1 MFVLIVGGGKT
12 GAHLAGLLLAGGH
25 KATIVDPRPEIT
37 EPLKLRFPAEMIVS
51 GDGADP
57 KVLAQAGIKKADVVA
72 AVTSDD
78 EDNLVVSTISRF
90 EFGVRRVIARV
101 NDPDNAWLFTRDMGV
116 DVALN
121 QANLMATLIAEEM
134 SVGDMMT
141 LLKLRRGQY
150 SLVEV
155 KVAPGS
161 VAAGKAV
168 RDLDL
173 PCDCILVAILR
184 KGDLILPSADTV
196 LQAVDELL
204 AIVRPEQ
211 QAELDRLVARPD
223 A

>member
-12 GAHLAGLLLAGGH
+12 GAHLAGLLQAGGH
-25 KATIVDPRPEIT
+25 TAVIVDPRPEIT
-37 EPLKLRFPAEMIVS
+37 EPLKLRFPPETIVS

-196 LQAVDELL
+196 LQAVDEIL
-204 AIVRPEQ
+204 AVVRPEQ
-211 QAELDRLVARPD
+211 QVELDRLVARPD

>member
-12 GAHLAGLLLAGGH
+12 GAHLAGLLRDGGH
-25 KATIVDPRPEIT
+25 DAVIVDPRPEIT
-37 EPLKLRFPAEMIVS
+37 EPLKLRFPPEMIVS

-57 KVLAQAGIKKADVVA
+57 KVLVQAGIKKANVVA

-141 LLKLRRGQY
+141 LLNLRRGQY

-196 LQAVDELL
+196 LQAVDEIL
-204 AIVRPEQ
+204 AVVRPEQ
-211 QAELDRLVARPD
+211 QVELDRLVARPD

>member
-1 MFVLIVGGGKT
+1 VFVLIVGGGKT
-12 GAHLAGLLLAGGH
+12 GAHLAGLLLAGGN
-25 KATIVDPRPEIT
+25 KAVIVDPRPEIT
-37 EPLKLRFPAEMIVS
+37 EPLRQRFPRDMVLT

-57 KVLAQAGIKKADVVA
+57 KVLIQAGIKKADVVA
-72 AVTSDD
+72 AVASDD

-90 EFGVRRVIARV
+90 EFAVPRVIARV

-121 QANLMATLIAEEM
+121 QADLMAKLIAEEM
-134 SVGDMMT
+134 SIGDMVT

-150 SLVEV
+150 SLIEV

-161 VAAGKAV
+161 IADGKAV

-173 PCDCILVAILR
+173 PCDCVLSAILR
-184 KGDLILPSADTV
+184 KGDLILPRADTV
-196 LQAVDELL
+196 LQPIDEVL
-204 AIVRPEQ
+204 AIVRPDQ
-211 QAELDRLVARPD
+211 QADLERLVARPD

>member
-25 KATIVDPRPEIT
+25 TAVVVDPRPEVT
-37 EPLKLRFPAEMIVS
+37 EPLRARLPHETVVT

-57 KVLAQAGIKKADVVA
+57 KVLIQAGIKRADVVA

-101 NDPDNAWLFTRDMGV
+101 NDPENAWLFTRDMGV

-121 QANLMATLIAEEM
+121 QADLMAHLIAEEM
-134 SVGDMMT
+134 SIGDMMT

-161 VAAGKAV
+161 LAAGKAV

-173 PCDCILVAILR
+173 PCDCVIVAIIR
-184 KGDLILPSADTV
+184 KGDLILPHADTV
-196 LQAVDELL
+196 LQDVDEVL

-211 QAELDRLVARPD
+211 QADLDRLLARP
-223 A
+223 

>member
-25 KATIVDPRPEIT
+25 TAVVVDPRPEIT
-37 EPLKLRFPAEMIVS
+37 EPLKERLSRDAVVT

-57 KVLAQAGIKKADVVA
+57 QVLIQAGIKKADVVA

-101 NDPDNAWLFTRDMGV
+101 NDPENAWLFTRDMGV

-121 QANLMATLIAEEM
+121 QADLMAKLIAEEM
-134 SVGDMMT
+134 SIGDMMT

-150 SLVEV
+150 SLIEV

-161 VAAGKAV
+161 PADGKAV

-173 PCDCILVAILR
+173 PCDCVIVALIR
-184 KGDLILPSADTV
+184 KGDLILPRADTV
-196 LQAVDELL
+196 LQPVDEIL

-211 QAELDRLVARPD
+211 QADLDRLLARP
-223 A
+223 

>member
-1 MFVLIVGGGKT
+1 VV
-12 GAHLAGLLLAGGH
+12 
-25 KATIVDPRPEIT
+25 VDPRPEIT
-37 EPLKLRFPAEMIVS
+37 EPLRARLPRETVVT

-57 KVLAQAGIKKADVVA
+57 KVLIQAGIKKADVVA

-101 NDPDNAWLFTRDMGV
+101 NDPENAWLFTRDMGV

-121 QANLMATLIAEEM
+121 QADLMAHLIAEEM
-134 SVGDMMT
+134 SIGDMMT

-161 VAAGKAV
+161 LAAGKAV

-173 PCDCILVAILR
+173 PCDCVIVAIIR
-184 KGDLILPSADTV
+184 KGDLILPHADTV
-196 LQAVDELL
+196 LQPVDEVL

-211 QAELDRLVARPD
+211 QADLDRLIARP
-223 A
+223 

>member
-1 MFVLIVGGGKT
+1 VV
-12 GAHLAGLLLAGGH
+12 
-25 KATIVDPRPEIT
+25 VDPRPEIT
-37 EPLKLRFPAEMIVS
+37 EPLRARLPRETVVT

-57 KVLAQAGIKKADVVA
+57 KVLIQAGIKKADVVA

-78 EDNLVVSTISRF
+78 EDNLVVSTIARF

-101 NDPDNAWLFTRDMGV
+101 NDPENAWLFTRDMGV

-121 QANLMATLIAEEM
+121 QADLMAHLIAEEM
-134 SVGDMMT
+134 SIGDMMT

-161 VAAGKAV
+161 LAAGKAV

-173 PCDCILVAILR
+173 PCDCVIVAIIR
-184 KGDLILPSADTV
+184 KGDLILPHADTI
-196 LQAVDELL
+196 LQAVDEVL

-211 QAELDRLVARPD
+211 QADLDRLIARP
-223 A
+223 

>member
-25 KATIVDPRPEIT
+25 TAVVVDPRPEVT
-37 EPLKLRFPAEMIVS
+37 EPLRARLPHETVVT

-57 KVLAQAGIKKADVVA
+57 KVLIQAGIKRADVVA

-101 NDPDNAWLFTRDMGV
+101 NDPENAWLFTRDMGV

-121 QANLMATLIAEEM
+121 QADLMAHLIAEEM
-134 SVGDMMT
+134 SIGDMMT

-161 VAAGKAV
+161 LATGKAV

-173 PCDCILVAILR
+173 PCDCVIVAIIR
-184 KGDLILPSADTV
+184 KGDLILPHADTV
-196 LQAVDELL
+196 LQDVDEVL

-211 QAELDRLVARPD
+211 QADLDRLLARP
-223 A
+223 

>member
-1 MFVLIVGGGKT
+1 MLASIASEALSGLEGKP
-12 GAHLAGLLLAGGH
+12 
-25 KATIVDPRPEIT
+25 VQVE
-37 EPLKLRFPAEMIVS
+37 
-51 GDGADP
+51 
-57 KVLAQAGIKKADVVA
+57 ADVVA

-121 QANLMATLIAEEM
+121 QADLMAKLIAEEM
-134 SVGDMMT
+134 SIGDMVT

-161 VAAGKAV
+161 TA
-168 RDLDL
+168 
-173 PCDCILVAILR
+173 
-184 KGDLILPSADTV
+184 
-196 LQAVDELL
+196 
-204 AIVRPEQ
+204 
-211 QAELDRLVARPD
+211 
-223 A
+223 

>member
-25 KATIVDPRPEIT
+25 TAVVVDPRPEIT
-37 EPLKLRFPAEMIVS
+37 EPLRARLPRETVVT

-57 KVLAQAGIKKADVVA
+57 KVLIQAGIKKADVVA

-78 EDNLVVSTISRF
+78 EDNLVVSTIARF

-101 NDPDNAWLFTRDMGV
+101 NDPENAWLFTRDMGV

-121 QANLMATLIAEEM
+121 QADLMAHLIAEEM
-134 SVGDMMT
+134 SIGDMMT

-161 VAAGKAV
+161 LAAGKAV

-173 PCDCILVAILR
+173 PCDCVIVAIIR
-184 KGDLILPSADTV
+184 KGDLILPHADTV
-196 LQAVDELL
+196 LQPVDEVL

-211 QAELDRLVARPD
+211 QADLDRLIAHP
-223 A
+223 